1 MRRTPRR
8 GSVHRIWLA
17 AVAAAVLA
25 AVLAAPAAAA
35 PAPTTW
41 QLSPASKT
49 LTYGQAVTLNGIL
62 MSGDA
67 AVGGLWV
74 DFAQATTQA
83 GPYEVVYKVTTPSAA
98 YATGTYSVVV
108 MPLQTMY
115 YRFSWPGDANYAA
128 SNSNAIPV
136 QVKPSLGRPS
146 CPSRAKKGK
155 RFTVKGTVKPGQGT
169 APAVKIRAYK
179 RNSSGAYVSYRTY
192 SAKVSGTR
200 YSVSIKLGRTGKYQF
215 KATTGATAEFAAATS
230 RFSRV
235 LTVKK

>member
-1 MRRTPRR
+1 MRPTPRR
-8 GSVHRIWLA
+8 GIVHRVWLA

-35 PAPTTW
+35 PASTAWQVSPT
-41 QLSPASKT
+41 SKT
-49 LTYGQAVTLNGIL
+49 LTYGQAVTLNGVL
-62 MSGDA
+62 MSGGA

-83 GPYEVVYKVTTPSAA
+83 GSYEVIYKVTTPSAA
-98 YATGTYSVVV
+98 YATGTYTVVV
-108 MPLQTMY
+108 MPPQTMY
-115 YRFSWPGDANYAA
+115 YRFQWPGDANYAA
-128 SNSNAIPV
+128 SNSDVVPV
-136 QVKPSLGRPS
+136 LVKPSLGKPS

-155 RFTVKGTVKPGQGT
+155 KFTVKGSVKPGQGT

-179 RNSSGAYVSYRTY
+179 RNKSGAYVSYKTY
-192 SAKVSGTR
+192 NAKVSGTQ
-200 YSVSIKLGRTGKYQF
+200 YSAGIELGAGKYQF

-230 RFSRV
+230 SFSRV